1 MYRLYNLYNVYNLC
15 ESVAMALKE
24 YKISEAR
31 AKISQIYD
39 RSVKGG
45 PSVIS
50 RGSEAGVALL
60 PAEHLAEAL
69 AVLAPLA
76 AEVSFDAG
84 GVSAWLVNAPI
95 HASGPDI
102 DAAAAALVEAVR
114 DYADLWESDLHA
126 TANHRHQWALVYRV
140 GLLSDEQLAQALFED
155 PPA

>member
-1 MYRLYNLYNVYNLC
+1 
-15 ESVAMALKE
+15 MAVKE

-31 AKISQIYD
+31 AQISQIYD
-39 RSVKGG
+39 RSRRGG

-50 RGSEAGVALL
+50 RGSESAVALL

-76 AEVSFDAG
+76 AEVSFDG
-84 GVSAWLVNAPI
+84 DGDGVSAWLVNAPV
-95 HASGPDI
+95 HAVGADI
-102 DAAAAALVEAVR
+102 DAVAANLVAALR

-126 TANHRHQWALVYRV
+126 AVNHKQNWALVYRV
-140 GLLSDEQLAQALFED
+140 GLLDDDQLAKALFED